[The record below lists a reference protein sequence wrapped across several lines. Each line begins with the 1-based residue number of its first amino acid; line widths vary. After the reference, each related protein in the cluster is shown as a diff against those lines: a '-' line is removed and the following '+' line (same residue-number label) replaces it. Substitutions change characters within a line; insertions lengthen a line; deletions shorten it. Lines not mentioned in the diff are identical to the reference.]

1 MRAIARDR
9 RPDKRRLK
17 KNIPYERSERQGHG
31 PWRPLAAFFL
41 LGLKAALAAAVFGGI
56 GYGLISLY
64 QGLTTSRY
72 FVIRD
77 VDVAGNERLEYHDIV
92 RQAGLTPGQ
101 NSLSV
106 SIDSV
111 EAALKKNP
119 WIKAVS
125 VTRKLPDML
134 KIVVEEREPR
144 FWVRKNE
151 SMYYADV
158 SGDPIAPVDSV
169 HFVSLPLLEMEE
181 ADPEEHRQFAQA
193 LRVLGGADLPVA
205 VDRAAWI
212 QAGRENGIVL
222 CMENTGLLL
231 GIGLEGFSANL
242 GNLKKV
248 LEDLNER
255 GELGMVREAN
265 AYGSNVWVRFD
276 ASRTGGA

>member
-1 MRAIARDR
+1 MRNVARDR
-9 RPDKRRLK
+9 RLDRRHPK
-17 KNIPYERSERQGHG
+17 KNIPYERRERPGHN
-31 PWRPLAAFFL
+31 PLRPLAAFFFF
-41 LGLKAALAAAVFGGI
+41 GLKAILVAAVFGGI
-56 GYGLISLY
+56 GYGLVALY

-77 VDVAGNERLEYHDIV
+77 VEVAGNERLEYHDIV

-134 KIVVEEREPR
+134 KIVIEERVPR

-151 SMYYADV
+151 TMYYADV
-158 SGDPIAPVDSV
+158 SGDVIAPVDSV
-169 HFVSLPLLEMEE
+169 RFVSLPILEMEE
-181 ADPEEHRQFAQA
+181 GEPGEQRQFAQA

-212 QAGRENGIVL
+212 QAGKENGIVL

-255 GELGMVREAN
+255 GELGMVREAH
-265 AYGSNVWVRFD
+265 AYGTNVWVRFD